1 MICSGV
7 FFLVAVRVIKAA
19 LNSSCPQ
26 EQPLLWSY
34 LPSARCQTLAMSFT
48 GSHCRDHPCMQ
59 PEGTLP
65 SHVGEDGRM
74 GMDMGNPWSFWD
86 PICIWE
92 GLAQPPGPCGAAGYP
107 LLCSFLI
114 VDVKHHFL
122 FIYFFD
128 GSHLLWSSWFL
139 QSSSDSWDWVGMFC
153 FLASADCPES
163 NGRWWLLNEMSHMGG
178 MGQREL

>member
-65 SHVGEDGRM
+65 SHLGEDGRM

-114 VDVKHHFL
+114 VDVKHHYL
-122 FIYFFD
+122 FIYLFLMDPTFSGLR
-128 GSHLLWSSWFL
+128 GSCSPHLIPGIGLA
-139 QSSSDSWDWVGMFC
+139 C
-153 FLASADCPES
+153 FVF
-163 NGRWWLLNEMSHMGG
+163 WLLLIAQRAMEDGG
-178 MGQREL
+178 F